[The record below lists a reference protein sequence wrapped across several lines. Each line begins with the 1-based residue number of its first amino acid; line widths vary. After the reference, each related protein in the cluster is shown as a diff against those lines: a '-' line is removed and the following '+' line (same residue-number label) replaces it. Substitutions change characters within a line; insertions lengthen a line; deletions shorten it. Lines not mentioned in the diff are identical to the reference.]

1 MYIHSIKQRIYSRN
15 SSERLLILGICVFIL
30 GSSFDHISTH
40 YGLSLENVFETNSMV
55 CTLRERGIWSLIE
68 ALTLVAGISGGLF
81 ILKIR
86 EKETYGLHSLYLAVG
101 TYRMIAGFS
110 NLIVISQVL
119 F

>member
-1 MYIHSIKQRIYSRN
+1 MIIDIIKQRIYSRN
-15 SSERLLILGICVFIL
+15 NSERLLIFGICIFIL
-30 GSSFDHISTH
+30 GSSFDHESTQ
-40 YGLSLENVFETNSMV
+40 YGLMLENVFETNSLV
-55 CTLRERGIWSLIE
+55 CKLREMGVWSLIE

-86 EKETYGLHSLYLAVG
+86 HKETYGLHSLYLAVG